1 MSPFFKELFIN
12 RSFSFYLPATS
23 LNALGSSLFEIA
35 ATVYVYN
42 ESNNDPKSI
51 AFFMIVLLLPS
62 IILPPFGGVIGDKI
76 PKKLV
81 ITISNILIGIF
92 ALFMFLFPFTTY
104 IYFLSFLVS
113 SIRILSG
120 PSRGSYIPEIVE
132 ENYILTAN
140 SRLQS
145 GTSITTIIGMLISG
159 LVVAKLDAV
168 YGFLIY
174 AICIFIASF
183 LTILTKPSTINEEE
197 SSINTDK
204 KNLLGNLI
212 KGFVKLIDVK
222 DALRVT
228 ILVGVISGVSGIINV
243 LYLVFVTEVLG
254 MEESFYSVLMVI
266 EAVGLFIGSL
276 IVKHLQNKLGYLPL
290 LSLCTIVDGIC
301 IGLHYSI
308 DSMFSFLFLGLLTGT
323 VGAQI
328 SILSNSILQ
337 KTTEASSR
345 ASVFGS
351 FQMIIGIFSIPGLFI
366 GGLIQSNE
374 NVRILFGISG
384 LIITLIGLYYF
395 TKSYFNKNKIN
406 NNVDKSSI
414 SNSNG

>member
-168 YGFLIY
+168 WFLDLCY
-174 AICIFIASF
+174 
-183 LTILTKPSTINEEE
+183 
-197 SSINTDK
+197 
-204 KNLLGNLI
+204 
-212 KGFVKLIDVK
+212 
-222 DALRVT
+222 
-228 ILVGVISGVSGIINV
+228 
-243 LYLVFVTEVLG
+243 LY
-254 MEESFYSVLMVI
+254 FYSFV
-266 EAVGLFIGSL
+266 F
-276 IVKHLQNKLGYLPL
+276 NYL
-290 LSLCTIVDGIC
+290 D
-301 IGLHYSI
+301 
-308 DSMFSFLFLGLLTGT
+308 
-323 VGAQI
+323 
-328 SILSNSILQ
+328 
-337 KTTEASSR
+337 
-345 ASVFGS
+345 
-351 FQMIIGIFSIPGLFI
+351 
-366 GGLIQSNE
+366 
-374 NVRILFGISG
+374 
-384 LIITLIGLYYF
+384 
-395 TKSYFNKNKIN
+395 
-406 NNVDKSSI
+406 
-414 SNSNG
+414 